1 MSRNTQGLTPG
12 VAIRRFCRKCAGSAF
27 ETDDC
32 RGDQLDP
39 SYGQHGVCFFF
50 PYRQG
55 RGRPSVKLIRKMCL
69 ECQGGSSDGVRDCRN
84 KACAI
89 FRYRFGTNPAV
100 KVTPE
105 KRKHLQAIGK
115 KRLEKKRSLVEK
127 RGLYVQSAPQN
138 RS

>member
-50 PYRQG
+50 PYRQAG
-55 RGRPSVKLIRKMCL
+55 DG
-69 ECQGGSSDGVRDCRN
+69 QASS
-84 KACAI
+84 
-89 FRYRFGTNPAV
+89 
-100 KVTPE
+100 
-105 KRKHLQAIGK
+105 
-115 KRLEKKRSLVEK
+115 
-127 RGLYVQSAPQN
+127 
-138 RS
+138 